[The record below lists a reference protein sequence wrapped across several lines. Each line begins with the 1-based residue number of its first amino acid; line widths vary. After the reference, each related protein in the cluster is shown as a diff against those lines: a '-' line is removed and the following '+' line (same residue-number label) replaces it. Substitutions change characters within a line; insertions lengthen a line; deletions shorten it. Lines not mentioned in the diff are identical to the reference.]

1 MVGGSGS
8 DFAQPW
14 ASNHKLVVF
23 ILFVFGACT
32 VGAATPTPLFA
43 HQTHTRQLQIT
54 CQCAACHNQ
63 FMQDAPAQGQC
74 TVRQRS
80 PSFLYRIKRATQS
93 SQCACDAHCE
103 VSFTVHACGKNVGS
117 PRYL

>member
-14 ASNHKLVVF
+14 ASNHKLFVF

-54 CQCAACHNQ
+54 CQCAACHSQ

-74 TVRQRS
+74 TGLQTLASISLSNQTRNT
-80 PSFLYRIKRATQS
+80 K
-93 SQCACDAHCE
+93 
-103 VSFTVHACGKNVGS
+103 FTVRVRCA
-117 PRYL
+117 L